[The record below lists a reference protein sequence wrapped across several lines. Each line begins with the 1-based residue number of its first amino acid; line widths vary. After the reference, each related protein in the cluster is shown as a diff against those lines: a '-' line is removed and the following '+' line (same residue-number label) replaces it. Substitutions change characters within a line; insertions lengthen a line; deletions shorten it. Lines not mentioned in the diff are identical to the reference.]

1 MLTTTT
7 GEARTYTLPTR
18 DGPVD
23 LHGILLGEGTSKSEL
38 HNHITDVAEPGQKC
52 KACRWSEVRIFRLVE
67 TQAELSKRTHPARTG
82 NPFESMKLREKG
94 PQLGAYVIHTSGCT
108 IVPDEVTKIRLVRT
122 DDVTAVIGALIVRKY
137 VRGRL
142 EECFI
147 TRPAQDALD
156 DAADH
161 DEALGHYFDEWITDP
176 AHEALLDAA

>member
-18 DGPVD
+18 DGPVEI
-23 LHGILLGEGTSKSEL
+23 HAILLGEGTSKSEL

-67 TQAELSKRTHPARTG
+67 SAPGSV
-82 NPFESMKLREKG
+82 G
-94 PQLGAYVIHTSGCT
+94 PTLLGAYVIHTSGCT
-108 IVPDEVTKIRLVRT
+108 VVPDEVTKIRLVRT

-161 DEALGHYFDEWITDP
+161 DEALGRYFDEWITDP